1 MNRAPFCMNSS
12 NLLKRIVLAAAALTF
27 AMGAHAGPTVFNEPA
42 PPGTVTGDSLLTA
55 LNAGSASSGLVI
67 NGNLLDGR
75 SGQTPNASDLYKFSV
90 GYAGRYHFTSVGSLV
105 SDLQLFLFD
114 STGLGLFFSNLTGGS
129 ITQGSFTIDNL
140 GIGDYYIGV
149 SFFGVDPLDASPNGI
164 FDTLLATQGSGMGGA
179 LHSWINASALNQP
192 GDQWDITG
200 YSVRI
205 SVPEPGALSL
215 ALLALLLMGAARRR
229 A

>member
-1 MNRAPFCMNSS
+1 MNQAPFLMNSS
-12 NLLKRIVLAAAALTF
+12 HLLKRIVLAAAALTF
-27 AMGAHAGPTVFNEPA
+27 AIGVHAGPTVFNEPM
-42 PPGTVTGDSLLTA
+42 PPGTGDTRLTA
-55 LNAGSASSGLVI
+55 LSAGSASSGLVI

-75 SGQTPNASDLYKFSV
+75 GGQTPDVSDLYKFSV
-90 GYAGRYHFTSVGSLV
+90 GFAGRYDFTSVGSLV

-114 STGLGLFFSNLTGGS
+114 STGNGLFFSNLTGGS

-149 SFFGVDPLDASPNGI
+149 SFFGVDPLDGMGDGM
-164 FDTLLATQGSGMGGA
+164 FDTLGATRGIGMGGA
-179 LHSWINASALNQP
+179 LGSWLNASTFNQP

-215 ALLALLLMGAARRR
+215 ALLALMLMGAARRR

>member
-1 MNRAPFCMNSS
+1 MNRAVFCMNSS

-27 AMGAHAGPTVFNEPA
+27 AMGVHAGPTVFNEPA
-42 PPGTVTGDSLLTA
+42 APGTGDSLLAA

-67 NGNLLDGR
+67 NGDLLDSR
-75 SGQTPNASDLYKFSV
+75 DNRTPNASDLYKFSI
-90 GYAGRYHFTSVGSLV
+90 GYAGKYHFTSVGSLV
-105 SDLQLFLFD
+105 SDLQLFLFN
-114 STGLGLFFSNLTGGS
+114 SAGLGLFFSNLSGGG

-149 SFFGVDPLDASPNGI
+149 SFFGVDPFDTANEAI
-164 FDTLLATQGSGMGGA
+164 FDTLGATRGSGMGGA
-179 LHSWINASALNQP
+179 LDSWLNASAFNQP
-192 GDQWDITG
+192 GDLWDISG
-200 YSVRI
+200 YRVSI

-215 ALLALLLMGAARRR
+215 ALLALVLMGAARRR

>member
-1 MNRAPFCMNSS
+1 MKSS
-12 NLLKRIVLAAAALTF
+12 HLLKQTVLAAAALSF
-27 AMGAHAGPTVFNEPA
+27 AMGVQALPTVFNETG
-42 PPGTVTGDSLLTA
+42 PPGTGDMLGTA

-75 SGQTPNASDLYKFSV
+75 GGQTPDVSDLYKFSV
-90 GYAGRYHFTSVGSLV
+90 GSAGKYHFTSVGSLV

-114 STGLGLFFSNLTGGS
+114 SLGSGLYFSNLTDGS
-129 ITQGSFTIDNL
+129 ITQGSFIFDNI
-140 GIGDYYIGV
+140 GIGDYFIGM
-149 SFFGVDPLDASPNGI
+149 SFFGVDPLDGMGNGM
-164 FDTLLATQGSGMGGA
+164 FDTLGATRGSGMGGA
-179 LHSWINASALNQP
+179 LGSWLNASAFNQP

-200 YSVRI
+200 YSVSI

-215 ALLALLLMGAARRR
+215 ALLSLALMGSARRR

>member
-1 MNRAPFCMNSS
+1 MNSS
-12 NLLKRIVLAAAALTF
+12 NLFKRIVLAAAALTF
-27 AMGAHAGPTVFNEPA
+27 AMGVHAGPTVFNEPA
-42 PPGTVTGDSLLTA
+42 PPGTGDLLGTA
-55 LNAGSASSGLVI
+55 LDAGSASSGLVI

-75 SGQTPNASDLYKFSV
+75 GGQTPNASDLYKFSV
-90 GYAGRYHFTSVGSLV
+90 GYAGRYHFTSVGSSV
-105 SDLQLFLFD
+105 PDLQLFLFN

-149 SFFGVDPLDASPNGI
+149 SFFGVDPFDTANKAI
-164 FDTLLATQGSGMGGA
+164 FDTLGATRGSGMGGA
-179 LHSWINASALNQP
+179 LDSWLNASASNQP
-192 GDQWDITG
+192 GDQWDISG
-200 YSVRI
+200 YRVSI

-215 ALLALLLMGAARRR
+215 ALLALVLMGAARRR

>member
-1 MNRAPFCMNSS
+1 MNQAPFLMNSS
-12 NLLKRIVLAAAALTF
+12 HLLKRIVLAAAALTF
-27 AMGAHAGPTVFNEPA
+27 AMGVHAGPTVFNEPG
-42 PPGTVTGDSLLTA
+42 PPGTGDSLLTA
-55 LNAGSASSGLVI
+55 LSAGSASSGLVI

-75 SGQTPNASDLYKFSV
+75 GGQTPDVSDLYKFSV
-90 GYAGRYHFTSVGSLV
+90 GFAGRYDFTSVGSLV

-114 STGLGLFFSNLTGGS
+114 STGNGLFFSNLTGGS

-149 SFFGVDPLDASPNGI
+149 SFFGVDPLDGMGDGM
-164 FDTLLATQGSGMGGA
+164 FDTLGATQGGGMAGA
-179 LHSWINASALNQP
+179 LDSWLNASAFNQP

-215 ALLALLLMGAARRR
+215 ALLALMLMGAARRR

>member
-1 MNRAPFCMNSS
+1 MNQAVFCMNSS

-27 AMGAHAGPTVFNEPA
+27 AMGVHAGPTVFNEPA
-42 PPGTVTGDSLLTA
+42 APGTGDLLGTA
-55 LNAGSASSGLVI
+55 LNAGSASSGLII

-75 SGQTPNASDLYKFSV
+75 GQAPNVSDLYKFSIV
-90 GYAGRYHFTSVGSLV
+90 SASRYDFTSVGSLV

-114 STGLGLFFSNLTGGS
+114 STGNGLYFSNLTGGS
-129 ITQGSFTIDNL
+129 ITQGSFTIDSL

-149 SFFGVDPLDASPNGI
+149 SFFGVDPFDTANNAL
-164 FDTLLATQGSGMGGA
+164 FDTLGPTQGSGMAGA
-179 LHSWINASALNQP
+179 LALDSWLNASAFNQP
-192 GDQWDITG
+192 GARWDISG
-200 YSVRI
+200 YSVSI

-215 ALLALLLMGAARRR
+215 ALLALVLMGAARRR